1 MGAVEAEG
9 SPSASQKTYTHTPL
23 PTPPINPRPRTG
35 ALFVLTRYDEGMQTY
50 KGTFLDPEELEL
62 FEGYLS
68 VEDGR
73 IAGLDRRAP
82 ARAEVTPLP
91 GVVVPGL
98 IDAHVHLTM
107 SGDLDPTADLEKKS
121 DAFLL
126 ARAAGYLRRYL
137 AAGVTAVRD
146 LGSRA
151 GSAIGLAQAVEQGR
165 LAGPRIV
172 AAGPVITP
180 TGGHGWKFGLEADG
194 PEGVRRAAREVFKQ
208 GATAVKFMATG
219 GVMTPGVKA
228 GAEMFDE
235 EEMRAGVR
243 EAEKRGA
250 VSAAHAQGLAGIKN
264 AVRAGVRTIEH
275 GAFDAWDEEVF
286 ELMKRQGTVLVP
298 TLAAPDGI
306 LQGEGRVP
314 AFMVEKTRP
323 IAERHRANIFE
334 AYRAG
339 VPVAA
344 GTDAGTPLNPHPNLA
359 RELELLAEVGLELDS
374 VLRAATTVAARA
386 LGLEAELGRVAPGY
400 AADLVALGGDPLE
413 SAAAYARPL
422 VTVARGRLVL

>member
-1 MGAVEAEG
+1 
-9 SPSASQKTYTHTPL
+9 
-23 PTPPINPRPRTG
+23 
-35 ALFVLTRYDEGMQTY
+35 MQTY
-50 KGTFLDPEELEL
+50 KGVFLDPVELEP

-82 ARAEVTPLP
+82 GHAEVTPLP

-107 SGDLDPTADLEKKS
+107 SGDLDPMADLEKKS

-126 ARAAGYLRRYL
+126 ARAAGYLQRYL
-137 AAGVTAVRD
+137 DAGVTAVRD

-151 GSAIGLAQAVEQGR
+151 GSVIGLAQAVEDGF
-165 LAGPRIV
+165 LKGPRIV
-172 AAGPVITP
+172 AAGPVVTP
-180 TGGHGWKFGLEADG
+180 TGGHGWKFGLQADG
-194 PEGVRRAAREVFKQ
+194 PEGVRKAARKVFKM
-208 GATAVKFMATG
+208 GARAIKLMATG

-235 EEMRAGVR
+235 EELRAGVR
-243 EAEKRGA
+243 EAAKRGA
-250 VSAAHAQGLAGIKN
+250 VSAAHAQGLVGIKN

-286 ELMKRQGTVLVP
+286 ELMKRQGAVLVP

-306 LQGEGRVP
+306 LRGEGRVP

-323 IAERHRANIFE
+323 IAERHRANTFE

-339 VPVAA
+339 VPIAA
-344 GTDAGTPLNPHPNLA
+344 GTDAGTPLNGHPNLA
-359 RELELLAEVGLELDS
+359 RELALLAEVGVELPD
-374 VLRAATTVAARA
+374 VLKAATVVAARA
-386 LGLEAELGRVAPGY
+386 LGRESELGRLAPGY
-400 AADLVALGGDPLE
+400 AADLVALGSDPLE
-413 SAAAYARPL
+413 NPTAYARPL
-422 VTVARGRLVL
+422 ATLARGYFIY

>member
-1 MGAVEAEG
+1 
-9 SPSASQKTYTHTPL
+9 
-23 PTPPINPRPRTG
+23 
-35 ALFVLTRYDEGMQTY
+35 MQTY
-50 KGTFLDPEELEL
+50 KGTFLDPVELEP
-62 FEGYLS
+62 FTGYLS

-73 IAGLDRRAP
+73 VAGLDRRAP
-82 ARAEVTPLP
+82 GGAEVTPLP

-98 IDAHVHLTM
+98 VDAHVHLTM
-107 SGDLDPTADLEKKS
+107 SGGLDPTADLEKWD
-121 DAFLL
+121 DAYLL
-126 ARAAGYLRRYL
+126 ARAAGYLRGYL

-151 GSAIGLAQAVEQGR
+151 GSAIGLAQAVAQG
-165 LAGPRIV
+165 LLEGPRVV

-180 TGGHGWKFGLEADG
+180 TGGHGWKFGIEADG
-194 PEGVRRAAREVFKQ
+194 SEGVRRAARAVFKQ
-208 GATAVKFMATG
+208 GATAIKFMATG

-275 GAFDAWDEEVF
+275 GAFDGWDEEVF

-306 LQGEGRVP
+306 LRGEGRVP

-323 IAERHRANIFE
+323 IAERHRANTLE

-339 VPVAA
+339 VPIAA
-344 GTDAGTPLNPHPNLA
+344 GTDAGTPLNGHPNLA
-359 RELELLAEVGLELDS
+359 RELALLAEVGLELPD
-374 VLRAATTVAARA
+374 VLRAATTVASRA
-386 LGLEAELGRVAPGY
+386 LGHEDELGRIAPGY
-400 AADLVALGGDPLE
+400 AADLVALDGDPLE

-422 VTVARGRLVL
+422 ATVRAGRLWTG